1 MCHIAILY
9 WSKNSVINNFYIK
22 LFSSMQINN
31 ISTLVKLVLFVLQ
44 VSYIRFHLIQ
54 TNNIRLISVWYS
66 DAIVAF
72 FKLKVSSLKGL
83 CAVFYSM
90 NLIVPTHGPVSYLL
104 ELNRRRTN
112 PEWYCLPSL
121 NVAANLI
128 SSLKKYDQAISNRN
142 KYIP

>member
-1 MCHIAILY
+1 MCHITILY
-9 WSKNSVINNFYIK
+9 WSKNSVINNFILNCSLLCK
-22 LFSSMQINN
+22 SIIFP
-31 ISTLVKLVLFVLQ
+31 LVELVLFVLQ

-54 TNNIRLISVWYS
+54 KNNVRLISVWYS

-72 FKLKVSSLKGL
+72 FKLEVSSLKGL

-112 PEWYCLPSL
+112 PEWYCLPSW

>member
-1 MCHIAILY
+1 MCHITILY

-31 ISTLVKLVLFVLQ
+31 ISSCGTVLFVLQ

-54 TNNIRLISVWYS
+54 KNNVRLISVWYS

-112 PEWYCLPSL
+112 PEWYCLPSW